1 MDNRYDTGVPEV
13 VLTPAPDQALSSS
26 AEGKPAVSER
36 YPNRFK
42 PGQSGNPAGR
52 PKRTDAEKDILEQIK
67 SLAPRAVEM
76 LAKIIAPDSKASPY
90 AKLQAIDIILNRT
103 LGKPESSVKLTTAA
117 QSVEASEARI
127 AAMISRIKIEVPN
140 E

>member
-1 MDNRYDTGVPEV
+1 MVKETILPANLMTDADQSPDSPKPEN
-13 VLTPAPDQALSSS
+13 D
-26 AEGKPAVSER
+26 KPAEDR
-36 YPNRFK
+36 FPTRFK

-52 PKRTDAEKDILEQIK
+52 PKRSEEEKEVLEKIRD
-67 SLAPRAVEM
+67 LAPKAVEM
-76 LAKIIAPDSKASPY
+76 LSKIIAPDSKASPY

-127 AAMISRIKIEVPN
+127 AALISRIRIEGP
-140 E
+140 ES

>member
-1 MDNRYDTGVPEV
+1 MNNSCADIGNQSVERMSAPASPEPV
-13 VLTPAPDQALSSS
+13 
-26 AEGKPAVSER
+26 R

-42 PGQSGNPAGR
+42 PGQSGNPSGR
-52 PKRTDAEKDILEQIK
+52 PKKSNEEKEVLEKIRE
-67 SLAPRAVEM
+67 LAPRAVDM
-76 LAKIIAPDSKASPY
+76 LASIISKDSKASPY

-103 LGKPESSVKLTTAA
+103 LGKPESAIKLTTAA

-127 AAMISRIKIEVPN
+127 AALVSRIRIEGPT